1 MTKAFGWGIPG
12 PGRIATLTTR
22 GPLMNLADMRRV
34 AVGSRSGE
42 RAAGFAAGFGFERS
56 YGRYMDQIR
65 AQIGLT
71 YQVDLQ

>member
-34 AVGSRSGE
+34 AVGSQPVRGKGS
-42 RAAGFAAGFGFERS
+42 RIC
-56 YGRYMDQIR
+56 GRVR
-65 AQIGLT
+65 L
-71 YQVDLQ
+71 